1 MCIYLHKY
9 SGSRRDTLPENP
21 PKEEHVT
28 AMGRPKLS
36 PQDKRD
42 SRVQTMFTMRERA
55 ELEARAEAVGLTLSE
70 FIRRR
75 TLGVPLPP
83 QSADRQTRDKL
94 ATSLL
99 RIGVNLNQI
108 TKHMNAGRH
117 APPDLPAIVATINTH
132 LQILT
137 ADDAPR

>member
-1 MCIYLHKY
+1 
-9 SGSRRDTLPENP
+9 
-21 PKEEHVT
+21 
-28 AMGRPKLS
+28 MGRPKLS

-42 SRVQTMFTMRERA
+42 CRVTTVFTMQERA
-55 ELEARAEAVGLTLSE
+55 ELEARAAAVGLTLSE

-117 APPDLPAIVATINTH
+117 APPELPAVVAAINTH
-132 LQILT
+132 LKMLT
-137 ADDAPR
+137 DDSRRDHTG

>member
-1 MCIYLHKY
+1 
-9 SGSRRDTLPENP
+9 
-21 PKEEHVT
+21 
-28 AMGRPKLS
+28 MGRPKIS

-42 SRVQTMFTMRERA
+42 CRTQVMFTMGERA
-55 ELEARAEAVGLTLSE
+55 ELEARAHALGLTLSE
-70 FIRRR
+70 YVRRR

-83 QSADRQTRDKL
+83 QSADRVTQDKL

-117 APPDLPAIVATINTH
+117 APPELPALVATINTH
-132 LQILT
+132 LKILT
-137 ADDAPR
+137 HDPRRDHTG

>member
-1 MCIYLHKY
+1 
-9 SGSRRDTLPENP
+9 
-21 PKEEHVT
+21 
-28 AMGRPKLS
+28 MGRPKLS
-36 PQDKRD
+36 PEERRD
-42 SRVQTMFTMRERA
+42 CQTTVLYTIQERA
-55 ELEARAEAVGLTLSE
+55 ELERRAHALGLTLSE
-70 FIRRR
+70 YIRRR

-117 APPDLPAIVATINTH
+117 APPELASLAATIQTH
-132 LQILT
+132 LDMLT
-137 ADDAPR
+137 ADDTS

>member
-1 MCIYLHKY
+1 
-9 SGSRRDTLPENP
+9 
-21 PKEEHVT
+21 
-28 AMGRPKLS
+28 MGRPKLS
-36 PQDKRD
+36 PEERRD
-42 SRVQTMFTMRERA
+42 CQTTVLYTMRERA
-55 ELEARAEAVGLTLSE
+55 ELETRAAAVGLNLSE

-83 QSADRQTRDKL
+83 QSADRATRDKL

-132 LQILT
+132 LKILT
-137 ADDAPR
+137 ADDSPR

>member
-1 MCIYLHKY
+1 
-9 SGSRRDTLPENP
+9 
-21 PKEEHVT
+21 
-28 AMGRPKLS
+28 MGRPKLS

-42 SRVQTMFTMRERA
+42 SRVQTMFTMQERA

-70 FIRRR
+70 FVRRR

-117 APPDLPAIVATINTH
+117 APPELPAIVATINTH

-137 ADDAPR
+137 ADEAPQ

>member
-1 MCIYLHKY
+1 
-9 SGSRRDTLPENP
+9 
-21 PKEEHVT
+21 
-28 AMGRPKLS
+28 MGRPKIS
-36 PQDKRD
+36 PEKRRD
-42 SRVQTMFTMRERA
+42 VMTQFMLTAQERA
-55 ELEARAEAVGLTLSE
+55 ELESRAAALGLTLSE

-117 APPDLPAIVATINTH
+117 APPELPAVVATINTH
-132 LQILT
+132 LKILT
-137 ADDAPR
+137 NEPRRDHAG